1 MLSKLHSVKLIDD
14 VPLQKMPVLHS
25 DEEVSKDNE
34 LGPFLNDGICITQQ
48 FTYQI
53 NLDLEPKST
62 LLSESV
68 FLFI

>member
-34 LGPFLNDGICITQQ
+34 LGPFLNDGICITPA
-48 FTYQI
+48 I
-53 NLDLEPKST
+53 H
-62 LLSESV
+62 LSN
-68 FLFI
+68 